1 MLMKKS
7 NENGNENFT
16 SIILCVTNHRLIQRH
31 VCFEPLRL
39 TGRQDASLII
49 GIAAVVSGAW
59 CSCSSAQLTLSAV
72 TQVHMDA
79 DLCSFAFLLEV
90 R

>member
-1 MLMKKS
+1 MKMGEFYKY
-7 NENGNENFT
+7 
-16 SIILCVTNHRLIQRH
+16 IICHKPRLIHRH

-49 GIAAVVSGAW
+49 GIAAVILRAW

-72 TQVHMDA
+72 TQVHIDA

-90 R
+90 RWEH